1 MKLPLSHIWL
11 PAKNPSKQLMVV
23 LHGLGDSARG
33 FIWLQDELDMDS
45 FDYLLLNAPEPYYS
59 GYRWYDITVDSLAGI
74 VRSRQVLSE
83 VFAATKQEGYL
94 PERTFLLGFSQGSL
108 MTLEFGSRHSDR
120 LAGYVGISGYSIDP
134 EAVLRDLNPRVNRGD
149 WLITHGTKD
158 DILPVEITRAQV
170 KVLQAGGFKID
181 YREYPK
187 VHNVDFE
194 QELPEI
200 RNWIADRAIPTP
212 EGRG

>member
-11 PAKNPSKQLMVV
+11 PARNSTKQLVVV

-33 FIWLQDELDMDS
+33 LLWLQDELDIDS

-59 GYRWYDITVDSLAGI
+59 GYRWYDIGEDSLTGI
-74 VRSRQVLSE
+74 VRSRNILGE
-83 VFAATKQEGYL
+83 VFAVTKQEGYL

-108 MTLEFGSRHSDR
+108 MTLEFGSRHTDR

-134 EAVLRDLNPRVNRGD
+134 EAVLKDLNPEVNHGD
-149 WLITHGTKD
+149 WLITHGTQD
-158 DILPVEITRAQV
+158 EILPVESTRAQM
-170 KVLQAGGFKID
+170 KFLRDGGFKMD

-187 VHNVDFE
+187 PHTVDFDR
-194 QELPEI
+194 ELPEI
-200 RNWIADRAIPTP
+200 RNWIADRTAID
-212 EGRG
+212 